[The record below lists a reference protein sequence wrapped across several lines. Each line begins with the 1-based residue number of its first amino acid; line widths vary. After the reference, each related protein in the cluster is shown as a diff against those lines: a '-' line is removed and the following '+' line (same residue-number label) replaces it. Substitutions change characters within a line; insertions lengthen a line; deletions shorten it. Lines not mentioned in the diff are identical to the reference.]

1 MLDVFDSIVLA
12 YPQKG
17 HTHGPLDG
25 TFGQC
30 CVKIGNEQFDSAGQV
45 VSILQSFL
53 DDAVLEAGASCN
65 KVAYKL
71 DESPSWETWWDEL
84 QLQMGNLTGPLAPH
98 WFHICSRKD
107 LDATEKDSPET
118 SWPNAP
124 SSRPGDIVC
133 AIKDRMASGRA
144 HQVALL
150 MPERDIKLTRQL
162 LSVQPSGLH
171 PRRHLKRDDARK
183 IIARAKEVFDE
194 QLINQAAYDFLISWA
209 SGTAVKQ
216 KRPDVYH
223 FLNHRCNDPAA
234 APAASQAVPR
244 YLHPGRQEP
253 RQIQIHRVDGSA
265 LPLQD
270 EEEADD
276 AEHQQQYVALDQ

>member
-30 CVKIGNEQFDSAGQV
+30 CVKIGNEQFDSADQV
-45 VSILQSFL
+45 VNILQSFL
-53 DDAVLEAGASCN
+53 DDAVLEAGAHCN

-71 DESPSWETWWDEL
+71 DESPSWEAWWDEL

-98 WFHICSRKD
+98 WFHICNRKD
-107 LDATEKDSPET
+107 LDATEIDAPET

-124 SSRPGDIVC
+124 PSRPGDIVC
-133 AIKDRMASGRA
+133 AVKDRMASGRA

-150 MPERDIKLTRQL
+150 MPERDIKFHRQL
-162 LSVQPSGLH
+162 FSLQPSGLH
-171 PRRHLKRDDARK
+171 PRRHLKRDDVRK
-183 IIARAKEVFDE
+183 IIARAKEAFDQ
-194 QLINQAAYDFLISWA
+194 QLINQAAYHFLIGWA

-216 KRPDVYH
+216 KRPGVYQ
-223 FLNHRCNDPAA
+223 FLNHRCNDPTVTA
-234 APAASQAVPR
+234 AASQVAPR
-244 YLHPGRQEP
+244 YLYPGQQEP
-253 RQIQIHRVDGSA
+253 RQIQTLRVDSSL
-265 LPLQD
+265 LPRQD
-270 EEEADD
+270 VKADD
-276 AEHQQQYVALDQ
+276 TEHQQYVALEE